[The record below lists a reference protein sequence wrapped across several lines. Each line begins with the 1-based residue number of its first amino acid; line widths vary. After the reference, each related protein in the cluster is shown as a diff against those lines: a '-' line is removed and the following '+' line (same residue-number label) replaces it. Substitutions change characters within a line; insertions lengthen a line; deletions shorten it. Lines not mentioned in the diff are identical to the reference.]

1 MLRNIKMSVPS
12 SFLCK
17 KDPVILGQ
25 ILGIPESLENSW
37 GHILSV
43 NLDIGPCWQN
53 QHFLSVGPKRV
64 HASSCL
70 IIHPIN
76 VLLLMTSI
84 GLVKPFRFLTSRWLA
99 TPCGRIISIKMS
111 TNLGNNSMALS
122 TLRQSP
128 EACFLVGRP
137 NMTQECVRKTR
148 KVQGN
153 IPQLGPLCKPGVLTS
168 QNLDSS

>member
-12 SFLCK
+12 SFLCR
-17 KDPVILGQ
+17 KDPVILGLSGKF
-25 ILGIPESLENSW
+25 LGTHTECEPGYWTL
-37 GHILSV
+37 LAK
-43 NLDIGPCWQN
+43 LA
-53 QHFLSVGPKRV
+53 FSVGPKRV

-76 VLLLMTSI
+76 VFLLMTSI

-99 TPCGRIISIKMS
+99 TCNGRIISIKMS

-137 NMTQECVRKTR
+137 NMT
-148 KVQGN
+148 
-153 IPQLGPLCKPGVLTS
+153 
-168 QNLDSS
+168 